1 MGIRLYPQTE
11 NVEHLEI
18 LAGVPKGTT
27 ARLDALAVSC
37 GGTMSGGYYKAVH
50 SDPEMNCLHS
60 FQLFGYGK
68 FFCPESVDFDAQS
81 TDDTQQMSDLIK
93 VNELDVNLA
102 QWSVLCDGGF
112 YWS

>member
-27 ARLDALAVSC
+27 ARLDALAETH
-37 GGTMSGGYYKAVH
+37 GGRMSGGYYTAVH
-50 SDPEMNCLHS
+50 KDPVLNCLHW

-68 FFCPESVDFDAQS
+68 FFCPESVDFDAHS
-81 TDDTQQMSDLIK
+81 TNDTQQMSDLIK
-93 VNELDVNLA
+93 VNELNVNYA
-102 QWSVLCDGGF
+102 QWAVLCDKGV